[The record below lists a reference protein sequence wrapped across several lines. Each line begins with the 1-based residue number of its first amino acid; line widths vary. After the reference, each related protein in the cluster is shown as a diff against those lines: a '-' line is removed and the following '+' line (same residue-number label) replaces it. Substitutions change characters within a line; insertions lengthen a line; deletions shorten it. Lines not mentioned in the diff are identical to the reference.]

1 VLVAPHRS
9 TVKISYSALDLSA
22 ASKLR
27 FRYKLEGLEQDWSY
41 VGGRREATFAN
52 LPAGSYRFRVTAT
65 HDGVWREPE
74 GVMAFI
80 VNPPFYRNNWFYFS
94 CVAGLLLFVWGY
106 WQLRLR
112 TVRGRHSLVLAER
125 ARVSRD
131 IHDTLL
137 QSLTAVGLELEVVAR
152 MVGSSHPAATDAVR
166 DCQHRVAECIRE
178 TRQSVWALRSP
189 SLERH
194 GFEQALREVA
204 ANAAPGGSPRVNVDV
219 RGEALMFSRQAQE
232 ELLRIARESIANAV
246 RHGRPRLVTVDL
258 QYERQSVTLRITDD
272 GCGFIPADVPPN
284 GEHCG
289 LQNMRERSAA
299 LNGTFRLVSSPGA
312 GTVVEATIPLIAEG

>member
-1 VLVAPHRS
+1 
-9 TVKISYSALDLSA
+9 
-22 ASKLR
+22 
-27 FRYKLEGLEQDWSY
+27 
-41 VGGRREATFAN
+41 
-52 LPAGSYRFRVTAT
+52 
-65 HDGVWREPE
+65 
-74 GVMAFI
+74 MAFI

>member
-1 VLVAPHRS
+1 VR
-9 TVKISYSALDLSA
+9 ISYSALDLSA

-27 FRYKLEGLEQDWSY
+27 FRYKLDGFEQEWNY
-41 VGGRREATFAN
+41 VGGRRQATFAN
-52 LPAGSYRFRVTAT
+52 LPPGAYRFRVTAT

-74 GVMAFI
+74 GVVALT
-80 VNPPFYRNNWFYFS
+80 VSPPFYRTSSFYFS
-94 CVAGLLLFVWGY
+94 CVTGLLLFVWGY

-112 TVRGRHSLVLAER
+112 AVRGRHALVLAER

-152 MVGSSHPAATDAVR
+152 VVGSSHPRATDAVR
-166 DCQHRVAECIRE
+166 DCQRRVAECIRE

-189 SLERH
+189 NLQRQ
-194 GFEQALREVA
+194 GFEDALRQVA
-204 ANAAPGGSPRVNVDV
+204 ANAAPGGSPRVNVNV
-219 RGEALMFSRQAQE
+219 RGRALVFSRQAQE
-232 ELLRIARESIANAV
+232 ELLRIAREAIANAV
-246 RHGRPRLVTVDL
+246 QHGKARLVTVDL
-258 QYERQSVTLRITDD
+258 QYEHQSVTLRITDD
-272 GCGFIPADVPPN
+272 GCGFVPADVPGN

-299 LNGTFRLVSSPGA
+299 LKGRLSVVSSPGA
-312 GTVVEATIPLIAEG
+312 GTVVEATIPLIVQS